1 MVISDGQGFLTRQ
14 YHNGGLEMT
23 PIKNVG
29 DLKKFLE
36 AVPDSTKINL
46 CILKNLNYERCLH
59 VGDSGGTGIGAIVKD
74 SELELHATQE
84 KEILL

>member
-1 MVISDGQGFLTRQ
+1 
-14 YHNGGLEMT
+14 MT

-36 AVPDSTKINL
+36 TVPDNTKINL
-46 CILKNLNYERCLH
+46 CILENLNYERHLH
-59 VGDSGGTGIGAIVKD
+59 VGDSGGTGIGTIIKD

-84 KEILL
+84 KEVLL

>member
-1 MVISDGQGFLTRQ
+1 MVISGGQEFLTGQ
-14 YHNGGLEMT
+14 YHNGGLKMT

-36 AVPDSTKINL
+36 TVPDNTKINL
-46 CILKNLNYERCLH
+46 CILENLNYERCLH
-59 VGDSGGTGIGAIVKD
+59 VGDSGGTGIGAIIKD

>member
-1 MVISDGQGFLTRQ
+1 MVISDGQKFLTGE
-14 YHNGGLEMT
+14 YHNGGLKMT

-36 AVPDSTKINL
+36 TVPDNTKINL
-46 CILKNLNYERCLH
+46 CILENLNYERRLH
-59 VGDSGGTGIGAIVKD
+59 VGDSEGTGIGAIIKD

>member
-1 MVISDGQGFLTRQ
+1 
-14 YHNGGLEMT
+14 MT

-36 AVPDSTKINL
+36 TVPDSTKINL
-46 CILKNLNYERCLH
+46 CILDNLNYERILH
-59 VGDSGGTGIGAIVKD
+59 IGDSRGTGIGAIVKD

-84 KEILL
+84 RIILL